1 MTNKI
6 SVPFEPVKKREIFM
20 VRLRKDRKDIILNE
34 KRRKLYNH
42 CETQHRQ
49 NSFTLSDVVIDSS
62 IEVIFDKDSRRC
74 HLYRICPLF

>member
-42 CETQHRQ
+42 C
-49 NSFTLSDVVIDSS
+49 
-62 IEVIFDKDSRRC
+62 
-74 HLYRICPLF
+74 